1 MKEGLTKGLN
11 TVTQGWLEFEVS
23 AQTSG
28 VAVAKVAFKHV
39 TNNLT

>member
-28 VAVAKVAFKHV
+28 VCGSSQGGIQ
-39 TNNLT
+39 TRDQ